1 MLRHCACVCGRDGRG
16 GCEEGMRGGGGAGQR
31 DMVRDGRG
39 WRYSSETTVEVSTAL
54 SMSK

>member
-1 MLRHCACVCGRDGRG
+1 MCVWSGREGRLRRG
-16 GCEEGMRGGGGAGQR
+16 DAGGGGGAGQR